1 MGAVKDTFFD
11 LHDCNGDSDWP
22 EFWLADHPNPCPI
35 CGTKWGDRHKAMR
48 DHMDRQAKA
57 HRDPLNAY
65 DPVF

>member
-22 EFWLADHPNPCPI
+22 DFWLGEPRACPI
-35 CGTKWGDRHKAMR
+35 CGTEWGHRHKAMR
-48 DHMDRQAKA
+48 DHMDRQAEN